1 MSVGKLTGPKKA
13 AILLLAL
20 GEDAAADVLKNLEEI
35 EIQQV
40 GYFMTRFT
48 DISPEEV
55 DIVLEE
61 FYRNSVTQEE
71 GVSINSS
78 PDFIRNALNKAVGPD
93 RAKELTDNLSSTGQ
107 DSGLDALRFI
117 EPVMISNYIRNEHP
131 QTIALVLSYLNNI
144 EQSSTVLRTLPE
156 SIQADVVYRMA
167 AMESIPP
174 GVVQEL
180 NDVLT
185 EEMKAAGTGGSKVG
199 GIEPVAEILN
209 SVDKATETRILSTIE
224 ESNPDLAEQ
233 IRELMFTFED
243 LALIDAKQMQVYKD
257 SEKKIKIIAGKFN
270 DVEGPVKGH
279 NVEPVYFDVELEKD
293 KISNFNLSSTHNS
306 FVYLIEGEIK
316 IGDKNH
322 DKVNGS
328 TLIILTQGEKLKVKG
343 VIKSKFLLI
352 SGKPIGEPIARG
364 GPFVMNTKEEILKAV
379 EDYQS
384 GNFVQK

>member
-1 MSVGKLTGPKKA
+1 MSVGKLSGPKKA
-13 AILLLAL
+13 TIFILAL
-20 GEDAAADVLKNLEEI
+20 GEDADADVLKNLEEI

-71 GVSINSS
+71 GVNINTS

-93 RAKELTDNLSSTGQ
+93 RAKELADNLSSTGQ

-117 EPVMISNYIRNEHP
+117 EPVIISNYIRTEHP

-199 GIEPVAEILN
+199 GIEPVAEMLN

-243 LALIDAKQMQVYKD
+243 LALIDSKQMQTVMKD
-257 SEKKIKIIAGKFN
+257 VDQADMVLALKTSSDAIKELIFSSMSTRAAEMVRDDLEN
-270 DVEGPVKGH
+270 LGPVK
-279 NVEPVYFDVELEKD
+279 VSDVEAAQQKIIKVVKKLEED
-293 KISNFNLSSTHNS
+293 GTI
-306 FVYLIEGEIK
+306 VIAGAGG
-316 IGDKNH
+316 GD
-322 DKVNGS
+322 V
-328 TLIILTQGEKLKVKG
+328 V
-343 VIKSKFLLI
+343 
-352 SGKPIGEPIARG
+352 
-364 GPFVMNTKEEILKAV
+364 
-379 EDYQS
+379 
-384 GNFVQK
+384 

>member
-20 GEDAAADVLKNLEEI
+20 GEDGAAEVLKNLEEV

-71 GVSINSS
+71 GVNINAS

-93 RAKELTDNLSSTGQ
+93 RAKELADNLSATGE
-107 DSGLDALRFI
+107 DSGLDALRFF

-199 GIEPVAEILN
+199 GVEPVAEILN

-243 LALIDAKQMQVYKD
+243 LALIDAKQMQTVMKD
-257 SEKKIKIIAGKFN
+257 VDQADMVLALKTSSDAIKELIFSSMSTRAAEMVRDDLEN
-270 DVEGPVKGH
+270 LGPVK
-279 NVEPVYFDVELEKD
+279 VSDVEAAQQKIIKVVKKLEED
-293 KISNFNLSSTHNS
+293 GTI
-306 FVYLIEGEIK
+306 VIAGAGG
-316 IGDKNH
+316 GD
-322 DKVNGS
+322 V
-328 TLIILTQGEKLKVKG
+328 V
-343 VIKSKFLLI
+343 
-352 SGKPIGEPIARG
+352 
-364 GPFVMNTKEEILKAV
+364 
-379 EDYQS
+379 
-384 GNFVQK
+384 

>member
-20 GEDAAADVLKNLEEI
+20 GEDAAADVLNNLEEV

-48 DISPEEV
+48 DIAPEEV

-71 GVSINSS
+71 GVNINAS
-78 PDFIRNALNKAVGPD
+78 PDFVRNALNKAVGPD
-93 RAKELTDNLSSTGQ
+93 RAKELSDNLSATGE
-107 DSGLDALRFI
+107 DSGLDALRCI

-131 QTIALVLSYLNNI
+131 QTIALVLSYLNNL
-144 EQSSTVLRTLPE
+144 EQASTVLRTLPE
-156 SIQADVVYRMA
+156 SVQADVVYRMA
-167 AMESIPP
+167 VMESIPP
-174 GVVQEL
+174 GVVQEM

-185 EEMKAAGTGGSKVG
+185 EEMKAAGSGGAKVG

-243 LALIDAKQMQVYKD
+243 LALIDSKQMQTVMKD
-257 SEKKIKIIAGKFN
+257 VDQADMVLALKTASDAIKELIFSSMSTRAAEMVRDDLEN
-270 DVEGPVKGH
+270 LGPVK
-279 NVEPVYFDVELEKD
+279 VSDVEAAQQKIIKVVKKLEED
-293 KISNFNLSSTHNS
+293 GTI
-306 FVYLIEGEIK
+306 VIAGAGG
-316 IGDKNH
+316 GD
-322 DKVNGS
+322 V
-328 TLIILTQGEKLKVKG
+328 V
-343 VIKSKFLLI
+343 
-352 SGKPIGEPIARG
+352 
-364 GPFVMNTKEEILKAV
+364 
-379 EDYQS
+379 
-384 GNFVQK
+384 